1 MSAHRVARALLPVA
15 LLTVGAL
22 TLAGC
27 GGSTDPV
34 SGASPSAAS
43 PSAAAAISLVGT
55 SWTLASYAEKNG
67 TQVPAVPAAATLSF
81 GADGVLAGST
91 GCNRIVGTYVQ
102 ADSNLTIE
110 LGPMTKMACPPDVTA
125 QENAVVT
132 NLARVAS
139 FTSGSSLVLATA
151 DGATLLTYSPGLTSL
166 AGTSWQAT
174 GINNGKDALEANAAT
189 SGVTAVFG
197 EDGQLTGSGGCNSYS
212 GSYTTA
218 GTDQITLGPI
228 AATAKAC
235 EDADVTLVEQ
245 QYFAALGNVT
255 TYQLDGD
262 TLTLRDDSG
271 AAQATFA
278 LVS

>member
-1 MSAHRVARALLPVA
+1 MPAHRVARLLLPVA
-15 LLTVGAL
+15 LFTVSAL

-27 GGSTDPV
+27 GGSSDPV
-34 SGASPSAAS
+34 SGASPAAAS

-125 QENAVVT
+125 QENAVVA

-139 FTSGSSLVLATA
+139 FTSGTSLVLATA

-174 GINNGKDALEANAAT
+174 GINNGRGGVEANAAT

-212 GSYTTA
+212 GTYTTA

-235 EDADVTLVEQ
+235 EDPDVTRVEQ
-245 QYFAALGNVT
+245 EYFAALGNVT

-278 LVS
+278 LAS

>member
-1 MSAHRVARALLPVA
+1 MSAPRAALRILPIALLA
-15 LLTVGAL
+15 VGAL
-22 TLAGC
+22 TLAAC
-27 GGSTDPV
+27 GGSTDPA
-34 SGASPSAAS
+34 SGGSPSAAS
-43 PSAAAAISLVGT
+43 PTTAAAISLVGT

-91 GCNRIVGTYVQ
+91 GCNRIAGTYVQ
-102 ADSNLTIE
+102 ADANLTIE

-125 QENAVVT
+125 QENAVVA

-174 GINNGKDALEANAAT
+174 GINNGKEAVVGTSAT
-189 SGVTAVFG
+189 AGVTAIFG

-212 GSYTTA
+212 GTYTTA
-218 GTDQITLGPI
+218 GTDQITIGPI

-235 EDADVTLVEQ
+235 EDAEVTQVEQ
-245 QYFAALGNVT
+245 EYFAALAAVT
-255 TYQLDGD
+255 TYQVDGD
-262 TLTLRDDSG
+262 TLTLRDASG
-271 AAQATFA
+271 ATQATFT